1 MKEIIQ
7 TDHAPQAIGPY
18 SQAVAANGFI
28 FVSGQIPIDP
38 QTGEMVEA
46 DIQVQTRRSLENIK
60 AILAQA
66 GASLDDVVKTS
77 VFLADMGDFAA
88 MNREYARYFLH
99 QPPAR
104 ACVQVA
110 RLPKDALV
118 EIEVVATLGNK

>member
-7 TDHAPQAIGPY
+7 TDYAPEAIGPY
-18 SQAVAANGFI
+18 SQAVVANGFI

-38 QTGEMVEA
+38 QTGKMVEA
-46 DIQVQTRRSLENIK
+46 DIQIQTRRSLENVK

-77 VFLADMGDFAA
+77 VFLADMEDFAA
-88 MNREYARYFLH
+88 MNMEYARYFLQ

-118 EIEVVATLGNK
+118 EIEVVAALGNK